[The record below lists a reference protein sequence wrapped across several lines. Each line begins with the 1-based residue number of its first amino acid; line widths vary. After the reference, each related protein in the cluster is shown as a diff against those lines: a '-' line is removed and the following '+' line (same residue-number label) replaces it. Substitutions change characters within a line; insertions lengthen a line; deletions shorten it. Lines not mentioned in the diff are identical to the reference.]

1 MRVPR
6 PDLLKLT
13 KESLLEDVRE
23 RLGEKYPDYKEETEY
38 DATDPAWVILEQ
50 AAWLVE
56 LLSEQLDRYPY
67 NMVQEF
73 VHMMGGAIHP
83 SLPSIGFVTVEPAES
98 GTMENAPL
106 RPAPWRFF
114 TLQTEELDMIE
125 FVPVEGS
132 VSLIPASI
140 ESVTEVV
147 GGELFVSG
155 KAKGESGIQAQE
167 AWRTSGVP
175 SRVFDGEWIRYDL
188 LAANAEDLMETLKE
202 AIEALSKRK
211 IGWLEF
217 DVEMNSTESV
227 SLYARINLDLPF
239 LEFQPGGLS
248 DGTDVRGH
256 WGTLDDSNW
265 TPPVVVSSSSM
276 LPPRLRGSKP
286 LPGLRRGTIVIPN
299 VPKNFNTGSL
309 LERLSMPIP
318 TSVVEAI
325 WTTLT
330 HMDQKLANYTPSTSR
345 GVEEVEEKLEPT
357 WISSAID
364 GGNWSD
370 LVNFSEQRFVHVR
383 LLENQEYLEKDQ
395 LLRVGLIYK
404 GANEE
409 NLPNVDFY
417 SIDSEG
423 VISKNPLHSR
433 TVWRIK
439 LPDPMGGQRM
449 VINVAYDITIDN
461 AQSLL
466 LCTSGNPISVVVNC
480 LLVANTPAVNDGRE
494 LEIQRNIPEPINLLY
509 DDVVNDDVIGHLL
522 ADNIPSDTAKH
533 LQKMPLSKF
542 SVSGSAD
549 VLNFKGMYLDPTS
562 VVGEGALLRVNAP
575 DNKGEQRQLRPGK
588 IITFDW
594 YRRTDGHFGNVPF
607 GSIQVIEQPPRTK
620 PLILSVHN
628 PLATFFGSDRESELE
643 AIDRMFHAGGSV
655 PITST
660 DWERIIR
667 VSLGVRGRGW
677 VVRCW
682 SYAER
687 SLISTRLWP
696 LETEDVQL
704 ERENIR
710 LERDLDSAGPETLY
724 VVIGQ
729 SSEILSEG
737 DLDWARGI
745 VQGLVRRNKHRL
757 PIITSC
763 IVSKFTPLTLFKSA
777 NIDADIVMP
786 SFTIEDMKQGI
797 IRDPS
802 GQEAVFPGESGRLLL
817 NAAIIKIED
826 DLSGL
831 KGPLL
836 E

>member
-23 RLGEKYPDYKEETEY
+23 RLGEKYPDYKEESEY

-67 NMVQEF
+67 SMVQEF
-73 VHMMGGAIHP
+73 VNMMGGSIHP
-83 SLPSIGFVTVEPAES
+83 ALPSIGCALVEPAES
-98 GTMENAPL
+98 GKMENSPI

-125 FVPVEGS
+125 FAPVEGS

-140 ESVTEVV
+140 ESFTEVV
-147 GGELFVSG
+147 GGELLVSG
-155 KAKGESGIQAQE
+155 KAKGENGIQAQE
-167 AWRTSGVP
+167 AWRISPFP
-175 SRVFDGEWIRYDL
+175 SRIFDGEWIRYDL
-188 LAANAEDLMETLKE
+188 VAANAEDLKTTLQE
-202 AIEALSKRK
+202 AIASLEKRK

-217 DVEMNSTESV
+217 QVEVNSTESV
-227 SLYARINLDLPF
+227 SLYARINLEKPF

-256 WGTLDDSNW
+256 WGSLDDSNW
-265 TPPVVVSSSSM
+265 TPPVVISSSSM

-286 LPGLRRGTIVIPN
+286 LPGLRRGTIVVPN

-318 TSVVEAI
+318 TSVVDAI

-330 HMDQKLANYTPSTSR
+330 HMDQKLANYTPSVNR
-345 GVEEVEEKLEPT
+345 GVEDVENNLEPN
-357 WISSAID
+357 WISSALD

-370 LVNFSEQRFVHVR
+370 LVNFSEQRFVHIR
-383 LLENQEYLEKDQ
+383 LLENQEYLQ
-395 LLRVGLIYK
+395 PTQSLRVGLIYK

-409 NLPNVDFY
+409 RLPNVDFY
-417 SIDSEG
+417 SVDSEN
-423 VISKNPLHSR
+423 VISKTPLHSR
-433 TVWRIK
+433 MAWRIK
-439 LPDPMGGQRM
+439 LPDPTGGQRM
-449 VINVAYDITIDN
+449 VLMVSYDVTIDN
-461 AQSLL
+461 AQSIL
-466 LCTSGNPISVVVNC
+466 LCTSGNPTSVVLNS
-480 LLVANTPAVNDGRE
+480 LLIMNAPAVNDGRE

-509 DDVVNDDVIGHLL
+509 DDVVNDDVVTHLL

-542 SVSGSAD
+542 SVSGGAD

-575 DNKGEQRQLRPGK
+575 DNKGEHRQLRPGK
-588 IITFDW
+588 IVTFDW
-594 YRRTDGHFGNVPF
+594 YRRTDGFFGNVPV
-607 GSIQVIEQPPRTK
+607 GAIQVIEQPPRTQ

-655 PITST
+655 PITSS

-667 VSLGVRGRGW
+667 VALGVRGRGW

-682 SYAER
+682 SYTER

-696 LETEDVQL
+696 FETDDVQL
-704 ERENIR
+704 ERDRIR
-710 LERDLDSAGPETLY
+710 LERDLDAAGPETLF
-724 VVIGQ
+724 VVIG
-729 SSEILSEG
+729 EKNEVLGEG
-737 DLDWARGI
+737 DLDWARGVI
-745 VQGLVRRNKHRL
+745 QGLVRRNKHRL
-757 PIITSC
+757 PIITSS
-763 IVSKFTPLTLFKSA
+763 IVAKFLPLTLYKKA
-777 NIDADIVMP
+777 DTQLDIVLP
-786 SFTIEDMKQGI
+786 SFTMEDMKQGI
-797 IRDPS
+797 VRDNL
-802 GQEAVFPGESGRLLL
+802 GHETIFEGESGRLLL
-817 NAAIIKIED
+817 NAAIISIED
-826 DLSGL
+826 EMMMLSGT
-831 KGPLL
+831 
-836 E
+836 